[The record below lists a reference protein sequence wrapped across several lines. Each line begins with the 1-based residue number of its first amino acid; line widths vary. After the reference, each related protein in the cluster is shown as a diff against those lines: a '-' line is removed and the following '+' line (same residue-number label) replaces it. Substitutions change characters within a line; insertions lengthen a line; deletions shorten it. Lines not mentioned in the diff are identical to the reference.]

1 MNFHIC
7 NLEYACG
14 DNLKN
19 VSAIH
24 WDQNEDYPQFSGD
37 NLVIC
42 DGYSRVL
49 SKLAEGLD
57 IEFETRVGHTVNTW
71 QRLTLY
77 SQTWGVTP
85 VMLLLSSCSK
95 SEGGFKFTIRGC
107 VLKFLMGFSYEKV
120 VFQII

>member
-71 QRLTLY
+71 QRLTLQ
-77 SQTWGVTP
+77 SDMGCNTCNVIGIFMQQI
-85 VMLLLSSCSK
+85 
-95 SEGGFKFTIRGC
+95 GGWF
-107 VLKFLMGFSYEKV
+107 
-120 VFQII
+120 